1 MMMKLAFSVV
11 FFSLCLASAGDLHAQ
26 SRYKLYEEDKP
37 VLMKNELSGGI
48 TLHSSGWGIT
58 GRRGYS
64 LTGYKKLVYEVELV
78 GMKHP
83 KEIRTANPYFE
94 NSRSYIYGKKNGLTI
109 LRPSA
114 GLQHVL
120 YSKGDRGGIEVRLN
134 YRGGLSLGIT
144 KPVYLDILY
153 PTNVPYEFEVL
164 TERYNPEKHFIDNIY
179 GKSSFTNGLDELNIH
194 PGLYGKLGFSFE
206 YSTDFEKVALIETG
220 IALDAYPKAIELMAL
235 TENKPIFMTF
245 YFSVLL
251 GKKW

>member
-1 MMMKLAFSVV
+1 MKYVSAFVLFWLFATLPTVTHS
-11 FFSLCLASAGDLHAQ
+11 Q
-26 SRYKLYEEDKP
+26 SRYKLYEEEKP
-37 VLMKNELSGGI
+37 VLMKNEMSGGI

-78 GMKHP
+78 GMKHS

-94 NSRSYIYGKKNGLTI
+94 NSRSYVYGKKNGLTI
-109 LRPSA
+109 LRPSI
-114 GLQHVL
+114 GLQHSI
-120 YSKGDRGGIEVRLN
+120 YSKGDRGGIEVRFN

-164 TERYNPEKHFIDNIY
+164 TEKYDPEKHFIDNIY
-179 GKSSFTNGLDELNIH
+179 GKSGFTNGLDQLSIH
-194 PGLYGKLGFSFE
+194 PGLYGKFGFSFE
-206 YSTDFEKVALIETG
+206 YSSDFEKVALIETG
-220 IALDAYPKAIELMAL
+220 VAFDAYPKAIEIMAL

-245 YFSVLL
+245 YFSILL